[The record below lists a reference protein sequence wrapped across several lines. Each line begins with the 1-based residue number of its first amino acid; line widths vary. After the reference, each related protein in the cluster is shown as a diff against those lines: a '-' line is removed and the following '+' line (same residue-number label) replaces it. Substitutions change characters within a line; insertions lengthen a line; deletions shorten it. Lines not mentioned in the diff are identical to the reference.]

1 MVTSPIYIVVMRH
14 VIQCENGSLIVQ
26 LWSVV
31 KRLRDPI
38 TINASLFL
46 KDHILKDWCVLAKAL
61 RIDSV
66 FCVIRIVDDITIAY
80 LVGHRRIIL
89 TVGEIVVFLVAK
101 FRLDPATGT
110 SLVV

>member
-61 RIDSV
+61 PVDSIL
-66 FCVIRIVDDITIAY
+66 CARNTADNITIAY
-80 LVGHRRIIL
+80 LVGDRRTI
-89 TVGEIVVFLVAK
+89 
-101 FRLDPATGT
+101 
-110 SLVV
+110 